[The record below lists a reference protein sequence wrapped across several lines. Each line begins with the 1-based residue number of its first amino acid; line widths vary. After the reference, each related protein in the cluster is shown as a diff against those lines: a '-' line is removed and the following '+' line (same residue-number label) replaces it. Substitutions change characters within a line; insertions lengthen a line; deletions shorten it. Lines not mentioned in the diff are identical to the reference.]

1 MITWH
6 RQADAGF
13 ARICI
18 EESWKVRGSLVFFL
32 GSFDDP
38 TKIFDNVA
46 VMTKIT
52 RFGPSMLKV
61 VARPAP
67 RRRAEAH
74 LGAPAPRGGASR
86 AVLPHGG
93 VQLCLK

>member
-1 MITWH
+1 VITWH

-67 RRRAEAH
+67 PCSASSWRSAAVPEIDPGSERC
-74 LGAPAPRGGASR
+74 APRTTR
-86 AVLPHGG
+86 
-93 VQLCLK
+93 